1 MNITIIIKI
10 SKIWSYEFEKEN
22 KMKSFTEHI
31 AMLFAATAVII
42 FFKDQD
48 LVNERCLEVYE
59 MQDINLFN
67 DAS

>member
-1 MNITIIIKI
+1 
-10 SKIWSYEFEKEN
+10 
-22 KMKSFTEHI
+22 
-31 AMLFAATAVII
+31 MLFAATAVFI

-48 LVNERCLEVYE
+48 LINERCLQVYE